1 MPNMKNMGIHKETQI
16 LDLQTSWD
24 KDSDRLILY
33 ADIMGFK
40 DRVMSTKHDEL
51 KKSLLNFMESFNRK
65 MKPLL
70 KGDYLR
76 YVLFSDSIIIVAN
89 GIDSKMFNII
99 TKAGVCLMHG
109 AMSHGFP
116 IKGVLAKGMFTFD
129 EENDLY
135 FGRPLVDAYLLHDE
149 LYYYGIVAHHS
160 IESLIKKYKK
170 LDLPYCKNQIPL
182 KKGKTSHYHLSWQ
195 FFKDNLSIGNISHKV
210 ENWLT
215 HIEETVSGSPRI
227 YVDNTIPVIKSDKYV
242 KTKGSNA
249 KDKPTVAIV

>member
-1 MPNMKNMGIHKETQI
+1 MPEIKKMVVRKRTQI
-16 LDLQTSWD
+16 LDHQTSWTE
-24 KDSDRLILY
+24 DSDRLILY

-40 DRVMSTKHDEL
+40 DRVMSTSHEEL
-51 KKSLLNFMESFNRK
+51 KKNLLDFMESFNRK

-76 YVLFSDSIIIVAN
+76 YVQFSDSIIIVAN
-89 GIDSKMFNII
+89 GTDSKMFNII

-116 IKGVLAKGMFTFD
+116 IKGVLTKGMFTFD
-129 EENDLY
+129 EKNDLY

-160 IESLIKKYKK
+160 IESLIKRYKN

-195 FFKDNLSIGNISHKV
+195 FFNDNLSIGNISQKV
-210 ENWLT
+210 ENWLA
-215 HIEETVSGSPRI
+215 HIEETVSGAPRI
-227 YVDNTIPVIKSDKYV
+227 YVDNTIAVIKSDKYL
-242 KTKGSNA
+242 KTKGTKA
-249 KDKPTVAIV
+249 KNEPTAAVV

>member
-1 MPNMKNMGIHKETQI
+1 MTEIKKIGIHKKTQI
-16 LDLQTSWD
+16 LDLQTSWNE
-24 KDSDRLILY
+24 DSERLILY

-51 KKSLLNFMESFNRK
+51 KKSLLNFMESFKRK

-76 YVLFSDSIIIVAN
+76 YVQFSDSIIIVAN

-116 IKGVLAKGMFTFD
+116 IKGVLAKGKFTFD

-135 FGRPLVDAYLLHDE
+135 FGRPLVDA
-149 LYYYGIVAHHS
+149 
-160 IESLIKKYKK
+160 
-170 LDLPYCKNQIPL
+170 
-182 KKGKTSHYHLSWQ
+182 
-195 FFKDNLSIGNISHKV
+195 
-210 ENWLT
+210 
-215 HIEETVSGSPRI
+215 
-227 YVDNTIPVIKSDKYV
+227 
-242 KTKGSNA
+242 
-249 KDKPTVAIV
+249 